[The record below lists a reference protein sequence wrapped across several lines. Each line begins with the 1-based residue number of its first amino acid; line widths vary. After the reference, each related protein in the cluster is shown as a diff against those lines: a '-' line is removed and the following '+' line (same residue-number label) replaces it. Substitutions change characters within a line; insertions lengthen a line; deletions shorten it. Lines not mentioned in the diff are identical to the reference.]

1 MTVFNNQLSKFLSF
15 DTGSDEA
22 VWFCYII
29 LLIPQL
35 KANDYMS
42 PLLV

>member
-1 MTVFNNQLSKFLSF
+1 MTVFNNQLSKFLRF
-15 DTGSDEA
+15 DIGSDEA

-29 LLIPQL
+29 PLIAQL
-35 KANDYMS
+35 KGSDYIS